1 MCVRA
6 RARERAIKTPQDIKC
21 TLMLCLVGAKRE
33 GWETGGE
40 KIGIFHSLVE
50 ERKWRE
56 RKTGG

>member
-1 MCVRA
+1 VSE
-6 RARERAIKTPQDIKC
+6 RERAIKIPQDIKC

-33 GWETGGE
+33 GWEKGGE